1 MSCLALSELSL
12 AERRDC
18 AIREAVR
25 VTGKRL
31 GINPHDR
38 EVAVQC
44 ALNAWRAGASAASAV
59 ERGTRYLQ
67 AIVHPQTGGAA

>member
-25 VTGKRL
+25 TTGKRL
-31 GINPHDR
+31 RIGPLDR
-38 EVAVQC
+38 EIAVQC
-44 ALNAWRAGASAASAV
+44 AINAYRMGASAAEAV
-59 ERGTRYLQ
+59 ARGTRYLKT
-67 AIVHPQTGGAA
+67 VGGA

>member
-1 MSCLALSELSL
+1 MSCLSLSELPL
-12 AERRDC
+12 VERRYV

-44 ALNAWRAGASAASAV
+44 ALNAYRMGSSAAESVA
-59 ERGTRYLQ
+59 RGTRYLRS
-67 AIVHPQTGGAA
+67 VGGVA

>member
-1 MSCLALSELSL
+1 MSQLSISGLP
-12 AERRDC
+12 APQRRDA

-31 GINPHDR
+31 RVGALDR

-44 ALNAWRAGASAASAV
+44 AINAYRMGSSAAEAV
-59 ERGTRYLQ
+59 ARGYRYLYS
-67 AIVHPQTGGAA
+67 IRGAR